1 MPRVSAPILLI
12 LVGVGGAL
20 GALLR
25 FAVVEVLARGLRCPA
40 WLGIALINVAGGGM
54 IGIASQATL
63 ATGMREFLV
72 VGGFGGLTTFSTA
85 MLDVVLLYRIGDRT
99 TALLLWIGTPVLALL
114 AWGVVVSL
122 AGGDWR

>member
-1 MPRVSAPILLI
+1 MPRVSALGLLI

-20 GALLR
+20 GAVLR
-25 FAVVEVLARGLRCPA
+25 FTVVEVLARRARWPA
-40 WLGIALINVAGGGM
+40 WLSIALINVAGGGM
-54 IGIASQATL
+54 IGFASQVTL

-85 MLDVVLLYRIGDRT
+85 MLDVVLLYRLGHRT
-99 TALLLWIGTPVLALL
+99 TAFLLWIGTPVLALV
-114 AWGVVVSL
+114 AWCMVVVL